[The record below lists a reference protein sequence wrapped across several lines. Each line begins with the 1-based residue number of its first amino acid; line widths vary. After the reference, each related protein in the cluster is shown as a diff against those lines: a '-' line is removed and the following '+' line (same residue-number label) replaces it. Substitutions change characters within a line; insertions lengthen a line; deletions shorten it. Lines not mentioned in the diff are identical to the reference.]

1 VPGQTRPRLGS
12 SIDDLADCSVLARLP
27 VYRPM
32 GNRQRGRDRLP
43 SWHSRPVTELASN
56 AAIENAA
63 IVYVIAYETAQ
74 GRLATDA
81 RGKGAPA
88 DVRSDRRVIE
98 VKAYGRSARGQ
109 DLWLEASQVA
119 EAESNP
125 DFWVVLVDNVRQGDP
140 AKFGLRLLGGEL
152 LAELVA
158 KKRVQTTYILP
169 FPVGEYDA
177 APSA

>member
-1 VPGQTRPRLGS
+1 MCRRRCPWLRRRDHSTCRTHRNT
-12 SIDDLADCSVLARLP
+12 LARP
-27 VYRPM
+27 T
-32 GNRQRGRDRLP
+32 GNRQRSRDHLP
-43 SWHSRPVTELASN
+43 SWHSRPVTELVSN

-63 IVYVIAYETAQ
+63 IEYVIAYETAQ
-74 GRLATDA
+74 GRTATDT

-88 DVRSDRRVIE
+88 DVKSDGRIIE

-109 DLWLEASQVA
+109 DLWLEARQVV

-125 DFWVVLVDNVRQGDP
+125 DFWVYVVDNVRQGDP
-140 AKFGLRLLGGEL
+140 VKFGLRLLGGEL
-152 LAELVA
+152 LAKLVA